1 MRWCCTM
8 FKTGPINRRINA
20 IFKDKPILTF
30 YGIRKFESVSR
41 SKYKRIYDSP
51 KILKQKV
58 ASPIFNWKDI
68 DIWLYILAEGID
80 FNDAYRYGYDRVGCW
95 CCPNNSDRSQFLS
108 KIYMKDESQ
117 KWRGYLIEFA
127 KQIGKLD
134 AENYVDSGNWKAR
147 QGGYGIKA
155 AKDVN

>member
-1 MRWCCTM
+1 MRQAKNKEKDFYEVCDEIGPPSRVMRWCCTM

-58 ASPIFNWKDI
+58 ASPIFN
-68 DIWLYILAEGID
+68 
-80 FNDAYRYGYDRVGCW
+80 
-95 CCPNNSDRSQFLS
+95 
-108 KIYMKDESQ
+108 
-117 KWRGYLIEFA
+117 
-127 KQIGKLD
+127 
-134 AENYVDSGNWKAR
+134 
-147 QGGYGIKA
+147 
-155 AKDVN
+155 